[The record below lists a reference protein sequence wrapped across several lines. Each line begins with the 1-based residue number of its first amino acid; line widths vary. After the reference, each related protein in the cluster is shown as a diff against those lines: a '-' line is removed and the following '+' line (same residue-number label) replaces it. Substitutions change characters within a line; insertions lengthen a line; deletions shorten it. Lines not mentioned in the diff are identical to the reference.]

1 MMRDGM
7 SAVDSDLQW
16 QDAYLNRVAEHET
29 VAGELSLVDG
39 FILAYP
45 LYTDSMPGIVV
56 QFLDVCRRRRAEV
69 FDAAPADAAPAD
81 AAPADAAPAQAA
93 PAQAAPA
100 EAAPAAPAE
109 SGAGATGDAS
119 DESSD
124 EKRGPRIRAAFL
136 VHSGFPEGVHTAHLE
151 EVHRRICD
159 VLELEYA
166 GTIRKPGSEGV
177 RMMPPFLLRGTK
189 TVLEDAG
196 AALARG
202 KDVTA
207 ADVGRLVRVERLGPL
222 RRLMLRISARTGTI
236 NFYWKGMLR
245 KHGAWDKR
253 YDSPYGAPYAG

>member
-45 LYTDSMPGIVV
+45 LYTDSMPGVVV

-69 FDAAPADAAPAD
+69 VAAEAAPAD
-81 AAPADAAPAQAA
+81 AA